1 MITVL
6 LADDHTLVRD
16 ALCYLLEAQGDI
28 KIIATAANGEEAV
41 ELAMRL
47 CPDVAVLDI
56 SMPRMDGIEAAKR
69 ICGHCSG
76 TRIVMLTI
84 YHTVEHVQHALQAG
98 ASGFVLKDAAGQE
111 LVTAVRALYSG
122 DSYFSPRIDGIDDLD
137 LPGVHRSQ
145 EK

>member
-111 LVTAVRALYSG
+111 LVTAVRALYGG